1 MMVTAP
7 SCLQSDGYGYVQPWG
22 IGSGYSGGRGGG
34 KAFRQHAQ
42 KQVKNVRNRK
52 KMRFASITIVFQK
65 IHFNALVELTFHG
78 WLQRQWI
85 ENLQKKPPF
94 SGMYE
99 RRLDREVHDFSKM
112 SIMISDCWSNYRWPP
127 GSICC

>member
-7 SCLQSDGYGYVQPWG
+7 SYLQSAQSDGYGYVQPWG

-52 KMRFASITIVFQK
+52 KMRFASITIVFPK
-65 IHFNALVELTFHG
+65 NTL
-78 WLQRQWI
+78 
-85 ENLQKKPPF
+85 
-94 SGMYE
+94 
-99 RRLDREVHDFSKM
+99 
-112 SIMISDCWSNYRWPP
+112 
-127 GSICC
+127 